1 VDPKIIQAMVV
12 QMKMNEIAAMRRI
25 KANPPEG
32 CVKQDEACCGPVHK

>member
-25 KANPPEG
+25 TAKSSLALRRAG
-32 CVKQDEACCGPVHK
+32 